1 MIHSLA
7 LAAAGTLCRG
17 HRLVVIVGHPLCIV
31 REFGEAS
38 FEPLKFTY
46 LVGAVRYPHQIG
58 VFDRFGAI
66 LLSCEHGLAFL

>member
-7 LAAAGTLCRG
+7 LTAAGTLRRG
-17 HRLVVIVGHPLCIV
+17 HRLVVIVGYPLCIV

-38 FEPLKFTY
+38 FEPLKFTH
-46 LVGAVRYPHQIG
+46 LVGAVRYPYQFGI
-58 VFDRFGAI
+58 FYRFGAI